1 MLDNSSELLTT
12 CWQPQAL
19 LVGVFAWARHAPAG
33 ARTAAGDGVGCLRQN
48 DREPEPM
55 PVATATAALRP
66 DLMLRLGTL
75 ALRDARLALADA
87 IAGQS
92 AAEAAL
98 TQAARALALRQGQ
111 AMRSTTDEDVEAFA
125 CWLPAGRR
133 AVREA
138 ATRATAAAAATAG
151 ARAALSLARAVL
163 AQAESR
169 HPGPRP
175 AALAPGCSPL
185 ARDR

>member
-1 MLDNSSELLTT
+1 
-12 CWQPQAL
+12 
-19 LVGVFAWARHAPAG
+19 
-33 ARTAAGDGVGCLRQN
+33 
-48 DREPEPM
+48 M

-133 AVREA
+133 AV
-138 ATRATAAAAATAG
+138 
-151 ARAALSLARAVL
+151 L

-169 HPGPRP
+169 PPGPPP
-175 AALAPGCSPL
+175 AAPAPGCSPL